1 VAETKLGWSRAAL
14 ALAIAS
20 IMVPAGVLAAT
31 PPGFHSSFEAGDP
44 ALSSAPFGGL
54 DVQIAG
60 GPPKD
65 AVLTAKADVGFT
77 GTHSLHY
84 AGTSTGSALTARLF
98 DASVPVVDNTTLSW
112 LVFPR
117 SNKGDLANPANYV
130 SVDVVFDDGSKL
142 STNGAVDQHRV
153 PATAKGQGTGRVLY
167 PDQWNYVS
175 VDLGAVAK
183 GRKVKSIELSADA
196 PAGKAFE
203 GWVDDIRIGVQP
215 AFTSTHPTDYVDTR
229 RGSNA
234 NPNFSRGNNFPAV
247 ATPHGFNFWTPVTQA
262 GSNWLYQYQEN
273 NGDDNRPR
281 IQAFSLSHEPSP
293 WMGERQTFQVMPAQV
308 ESGAP
313 ALKRETRALSF
324 THDEETAHP
333 DYYGVHFDNGIRT
346 EITPTDH
353 AAVFRFTFTGKRA
366 QLVFDNLNDKASVTL
381 DPAGRSIQGWSDV
394 KSGLST
400 GATRLF
406 FYAEFDKPVAE
417 SGRLTGEKRDAAS
430 AWFGFDTTKKG
441 GKQVTMR
448 IATSLIGVDQ
458 AKANL
463 SQEVAA
469 NDTFDSVRE
478 RARKAWDDRLG
489 RFQVEGASRDEKTI
503 LYSNLYR
510 LFLYPNKAYENT
522 GTKDAPKWQYASP
535 FSAATGENT
544 DTHTGA
550 RIVDGKPYV
559 NNGLWDTYRTAW
571 PAYTL
576 FTPTEAGEMVDG
588 FVQQY
593 RDGGWIARWT
603 SPGYADLMVGT
614 SSDVAFADAWLKGVR
629 NFDVANFYLSAIRNA
644 STVSTDVKGAGRKGI
659 ERSLF
664 NGYTDDDVKEG
675 LSWST
680 AGYIND
686 FGIANLAEALAKD
699 SAHCGGY
706 KNYADDAAW
715 YRARAVGYA
724 NLFEPEV
731 GFFVARDKAGKWRWT
746 AKDFSPI
753 RWGGD
758 YTETNAWNMTF
769 DAPQDGAG
777 LAGLY
782 GGREKLGEKLD
793 AFFSAPGN
801 YDVGDY
807 GGEIHEMLEARD
819 VRMGQYGHSNQ
830 PSHHIIWMY
839 DEAGQPWKTQDKQR
853 DAMSRLYVGSEIGQ
867 GYPGD
872 EDNGEMSAWWIFGAT
887 GFYPLRMGTPE
898 YVIGAP
904 YFPHMTIRLESGA
917 TIDIRAP
924 GVSDTN
930 RFVQSLKVNGQPWN
944 KLTLPHELLA
954 KGATLEFTMGS
965 APSNWGTGADALPA
979 SITAEGA
986 KPAPLHDVM
995 KAADLTL
1002 DGKKASTLAAAV
1014 DNDSGTELALPT
1026 GKAVVVDRLAAP
1038 ATVSMYTITSGASAA
1053 APTGWKLEGSADG
1066 KRWQMLDERHD
1077 ETFPWHRQTRGFAIA
1092 TPGSYAHYRLTL
1104 DGSGPTAVAELELLA
1119 K

>member
-1 VAETKLGWSRAAL
+1 VVETKLGWSRAAL

-20 IMVPAGVLAAT
+20 LVVPAGVLAAT
-31 PPGFHSSFEAGDP
+31 PGFHSSFEAGDP
-44 ALSSAPFGGL
+44 ALSAAAFGGL

-65 AVLTAKADVGFT
+65 VVLTAKPDVGFT

-84 AGTSTGSALTARLF
+84 AGTSTGSPLTARLF
-98 DASVPVVDNTTLSW
+98 ATSVPVADDTVLSW

-117 SNKGDLANPANYV
+117 SNKDDLANPANYV

-142 STNGAVDQHRV
+142 SATAARDQHRV
-153 PATAKGQGTGRVLY
+153 PATAKGQGEGRVLY

-183 GRKVKSIELSADA
+183 GRKVKSIELAADA

-203 GWVDDIRIGVQP
+203 GWVDDIRIGAQP
-215 AFTSTHPTDYVDTR
+215 AFQSSHPTDYVDTR

-234 NPNFSRGNNFPAV
+234 NANFSRGNNFPAV
-247 ATPHGFNFWTPVTQA
+247 AMPHGFNFWTPVTNS
-262 GSNWLYQYQEN
+262 GSNWLYQYQDR

-281 IQAFSLSHEPSP
+281 IEAFQLSHEPSP
-293 WMGERQTFQVMPAQV
+293 WMGERQTFQVMPAQA

-353 AAVFRFTFTGKRA
+353 AALFRFTFTGKRA

-400 GATRLF
+400 GATRMF

-417 SGRLTGEKRDAAS
+417 SGRLAGEKRDAAS
-430 AWFGFDTTKKG
+430 AWFGFDTAKKG

-448 IATSLIGVDQ
+448 IATSLISVEQ

-463 SQEVAA
+463 AQEVAA

-489 RFQVEGASRDEKTI
+489 RFQVEGASRDERTI

-510 LFLYPNKAYENT
+510 LFLYPNQAYENT

-571 PAYTL
+571 PAYAL
-576 FTPTEAGEMVDG
+576 FTPTEAGQMIDG

-664 NGYTDDDVKEG
+664 NGYTDDNVKEG

-686 FGIANLAEALAKD
+686 FGIANLADALAKD
-699 SAHCGGY
+699 SANGGSY
-706 KNYADDAAW
+706 KNYADDAQW

-731 GFFVARDKAGKWRWT
+731 GFFVARDPAGKWRWT

-758 YTETNAWNMTF
+758 YTETNAWNMAF

-782 GGREKLGEKLD
+782 GGREGLGAKLD

-839 DEAGQPWKTQDKQR
+839 DEAGQPWKTQDKLR

-872 EDNGEMSAWWIFGAT
+872 EDNGEMSAWWIFGAA

-904 YFPHMTIRLESGA
+904 YFPHMSIKLENGA
-917 TIDIRAP
+917 TLDIRAP
-924 GVSDTN
+924 GVSDTS

-944 KLTLPHELLA
+944 KLTLPHDLLA
-954 KGATLEFTMGS
+954 KGATLEFTMGP

-986 KPAPLHDVM
+986 KPSPLHDVLQ
-995 KAADLTL
+995 AADLTL
-1002 DGKKASTLAAAV
+1002 DGKKAASLAAAV
-1014 DNDSGTELALPT
+1014 DNDSSTELALPS
-1026 GKAVVVDRLAAP
+1026 GKAVIVDRLAKP
-1038 ATVSMYTITSGASAA
+1038 ANVSMYTISSGAAA
-1053 APTGWKLEGSADG
+1053 AVPTAWKLEGSTDG
-1066 KRWQMLDERHD
+1066 KHWQVLDARQGES
-1077 ETFPWHRQTRGFAIA
+1077 FPWHRQTRAFAIA
-1092 TPGSYAHYRLTL
+1092 KPGAYAHYRLTL
-1104 DGSGPTAVAELELLA
+1104 DGTGPAAVAELELLA
-1119 K
+1119 R